1 MTIKQLKFLNDDN
14 NDNNNNDSILN
25 RINILLLDSNYDT
38 VKAQP
43 QAQPHHII
51 LVFSVTWKCL
61 SLTLL
66 RWNMHRV

>member
-51 LVFSVTWKCL
+51 LVFSVT
-61 SLTLL
+61 
-66 RWNMHRV
+66 

>member
-1 MTIKQLKFLNDDN
+1 MTIKRLKFLND
-14 NDNNNNDSILN
+14 DNNNNDSILN

-43 QAQPHHII
+43 QAQPHHIT

-61 SLTLL
+61 SLILY
-66 RWNMHRV
+66 WNIHWV